1 MAKSNSATSA
11 GTLQYTFPTIQADG
25 QASRAYLHIGHHR
38 MVGRLQ
44 TLKTP
49 FAVLV
54 DKPTSETSSV
64 EDKEWQ
70 LHTIIRK
77 KLVFDVR
84 PEPVFPDEP
93 S

>member
-1 MAKSNSATSA
+1 
-11 GTLQYTFPTIQADG
+11 
-25 QASRAYLHIGHHR
+25 

-49 FAVLV
+49 LAVLV
-54 DKPTSETSSV
+54 DHPRAVSDN

-84 PEPVFPDEP
+84 PEPVFPDGIHGL
-93 S
+93 

>member
-1 MAKSNSATSA
+1 
-11 GTLQYTFPTIQADG
+11 
-25 QASRAYLHIGHHR
+25 

-44 TLKTP
+44 SLKTP
-49 FAVLV
+49 LAVLL
-54 DKPTSETSSV
+54 DKRDPGISSP

-77 KLVFDVR
+77 KLVFDIR

-93 S
+93 LS

>member
-1 MAKSNSATSA
+1 
-11 GTLQYTFPTIQADG
+11 
-25 QASRAYLHIGHHR
+25 

-49 FAVLV
+49 LAVLV
-54 DKPTSETSSV
+54 DHPRAVSDD

-84 PEPVFPDEP
+84 PEPVFPDGINGL
-93 S
+93 

>member
-1 MAKSNSATSA
+1 
-11 GTLQYTFPTIQADG
+11 
-25 QASRAYLHIGHHR
+25 

-44 TLKTP
+44 SLKTP
-49 FAVLV
+49 LAVLV
-54 DKPTSETSSV
+54 DKPESLGL

-93 S
+93 SSSS

>member
-1 MAKSNSATSA
+1 MKRYHLIVHS
-11 GTLQYTFPTIQADG
+11 FDEK
-25 QASRAYLHIGHHR
+25 ASRAYLHIGHHR

-49 FAVLV
+49 LAVLV
-54 DKPTSETSSV
+54 DKPGNLPL

-77 KLVFDVR
+77 KLVFDIR

-93 S
+93 ASS

>member
-1 MAKSNSATSA
+1 
-11 GTLQYTFPTIQADG
+11 
-25 QASRAYLHIGHHR
+25 

-44 TLKTP
+44 SLKTP
-49 FAVLV
+49 LAVLL
-54 DKPTSETSSV
+54 DKPDTGIFSP

-77 KLVFDVR
+77 KLVFDIR

-93 S
+93 SS